1 MSEDHKNVRGAP
13 TKLPR
18 DRQKAQHRTGGAP
31 IHPEARRA
39 QTSCGARRKARQG
52 ATLGCGG
59 TGMQNGLE
67 PGTILD
73 YCDMSAELR
82 TYGDTV
88 AQIRDQ
94 DS

>member
-1 MSEDHKNVRGAP
+1 
-13 TKLPR
+13 
-18 DRQKAQHRTGGAP
+18 
-31 IHPEARRA
+31 
-39 QTSCGARRKARQG
+39 
-52 ATLGCGG
+52 
-59 TGMQNGLE
+59 MQNGLE

-73 YCDMSAELR
+73 YWDMSAELRTYYWDMSAELR

>member
-1 MSEDHKNVRGAP
+1 M
-13 TKLPR
+13 
-18 DRQKAQHRTGGAP
+18 
-31 IHPEARRA
+31 
-39 QTSCGARRKARQG
+39 
-52 ATLGCGG
+52 
-59 TGMQNGLE
+59 GMQNGLE

-73 YCDMSAELR
+73 YYDMGAELR

>member
-1 MSEDHKNVRGAP
+1 MMPCTMHDACPMVHKFFEG
-13 TKLPR
+13 
-18 DRQKAQHRTGGAP
+18 
-31 IHPEARRA
+31 
-39 QTSCGARRKARQG
+39 KARGDSRIGRGRIGRAVGGYAQFHHCEVG
-52 ATLGCGG
+52 ATAPHP
-59 TGMQNGLE
+59 MQNGLE

-73 YCDMSAELR
+73 YYDMGAELR